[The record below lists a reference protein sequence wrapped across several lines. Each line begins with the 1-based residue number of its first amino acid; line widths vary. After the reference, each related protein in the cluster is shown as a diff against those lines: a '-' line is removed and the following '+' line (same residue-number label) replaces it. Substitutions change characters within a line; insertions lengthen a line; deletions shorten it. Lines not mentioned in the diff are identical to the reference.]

1 MINLDF
7 NMNLI
12 ILACKIPFGVQ
23 APRMRRNTSDHWPP
37 KEGVLSTRKPGVVSL
52 KGGERDVNIM

>member
-1 MINLDF
+1 
-7 NMNLI
+7 MNLI
-12 ILACKIPFGVQ
+12 ILAGKIPCGVQ